1 MEEIAKGCIELYYD
15 KTQSYEYFSN
25 CIMSNFSIP
34 ETQIEQIYI
43 LMRIGGKTTM
53 YNNKSEDDLKYISK
67 ILSKCNIENK
77 IIIYET
83 KNWT

>member
-1 MEEIAKGCIELYYD
+1 
-15 KTQSYEYFSN
+15 
-25 CIMSNFSIP
+25 
-34 ETQIEQIYI
+34 
-43 LMRIGGKTTM
+43 MRIGGKTTM